1 MRQYEDRKITIMI
14 IFLSVFLIFGI
25 RLFYV
30 QVLNSD
36 YKISANNNVL
46 RFMTEYPTRGLI
58 YDRKGKLLVYNEAAY
73 DLMVIPKQV
82 KKLDTVDLCNVLGIE
97 KEVFITRMK
106 KIKSYSRYKVSPF
119 EKQISIE
126 TYAKLQEK
134 LYKFNGFFVQAR
146 TLRKYPQKIASHVL
160 GYIGEVS
167 EKKTKENPYYRDG
180 DYIGISGIEQ
190 SYEKELRGKKGMK
203 VVMVDVFNNIKGSF
217 QNGAY
222 DTTALAGENIVS
234 TLDADLQSYG
244 EQLMQGKVGGLVAIE
259 PKTGEILSVISAP
272 TYDPNLL
279 VGRVRSKNYVELLKA
294 DHKPLFNR
302 ALMAYYPPGSTFKL
316 INALIAQQE
325 GVIKSSTT
333 FPCAQG
339 WPVGGG
345 RPKCHPHPSPLDL
358 PGSVQN
364 SCNSYYA
371 YTFRA
376 IIQNPKYTSSETAY
390 ASWRDYVMSFGIGQK
405 LNTDLHQELKGRVPT
420 IEYYNKYFGKGHWNA
435 YTIISLSIGQG
446 ELGITP
452 LQMANITATIANRG
466 FYYTPHI
473 IKAVGEKKSLKKEYQ
488 TRHFTKVSP
497 KFFDPIIEGMSKVT
511 QGTATNAR
519 IEGINIAGKTGTA
532 QNPHGK
538 DHSLFVC
545 FAPAEDPKICI
556 GIMVENAGFGN
567 SYAVPIASLMI
578 EKYLRDSISRPDLE
592 KRMLE
597 ANLLSTMHI
606 KDPPKKPSK
615 PIKKKAN

>member
-1 MRQYEDRKITIMI
+1 MRQYEDRKLTITL
-14 IFLSVFLIFGI
+14 IFLSVFIIFAI

-36 YKISANNNVL
+36 YKVSANNNVL

-82 KKLDTVDLCNVLGIE
+82 KNLDTTDLCEILGID
-97 KEVFITRMK
+97 KQVFIERMN
-106 KIKSYSRYKVSPF
+106 KIKAYSRYKVSPF

-126 TYAKLQEK
+126 TYARLQEK
-134 LYKFNGFFVQAR
+134 LYKFHGFFVQAR
-146 TLRKYPQKIASHVL
+146 TLRKYPQKIAAHVL
-160 GYIGEVS
+160 GYIGEVND
-167 EKKTKENPYYRDG
+167 KIVKENPYYKDG

-217 QNGAY
+217 QNGKY
-222 DTTALAGENIVS
+222 DTAAIAGQNIIS
-234 TLDADLQSYG
+234 TLDADLQAYG
-244 EQLMQGKVGGLVAIE
+244 ERLMQGKVGGIVALE
-259 PKTGEILSVISAP
+259 PKTGELLAVISSP

-279 VGRVRSKNYVELLKA
+279 VGRVRSKNYSQLLKA
-294 DHKPLFNR
+294 EHKPLFNR

-316 INALIAQQE
+316 INALIAEQE
-325 GVIKSSTT
+325 KVINRSTT
-333 FPCAQG
+333 FPCARG
-339 WPVGGG
+339 WPVMGG

-371 YTFRA
+371 FTFRA
-376 IIQNPKYTSSETAY
+376 IMQNPKYRNTEEAF
-390 ASWRDYVMSFGIGQK
+390 ASWRNYVLSFGIGTR

-420 IEYYNKYFGKGHWNA
+420 IEYYNKYFGKGRWNA

-452 LQMANITATIANRG
+452 LQMANIMAIIANKG
-466 FYYTPHI
+466 YYYTPHI
-473 IKAVGEKKSLKKEYQ
+473 IKAVGDKKYLKKEFQ
-488 TRHFTKVSP
+488 TKHYTKIDP
-497 KFFDPIIEGMSKVT
+497 KYFEPIIEGMSKVV
-511 QGTATNAR
+511 QGTATNAKV
-519 IEGINIAGKTGTA
+519 EGITIAGKTGTA

-545 FAPAEDPKICI
+545 FAPAEDPKIAI

-567 SYAVPIASLMI
+567 TYAAPIASLMV
-578 EKYLRDSISRPDLE
+578 EKYLRDSISRPELE

-597 ANLLSTMHI
+597 ANLYSTMFI
-606 KDPPKKPSK
+606 KETPKKEK
-615 PIKKKAN
+615 PIIKKKNN